1 MLPAVNARKLQH
13 QSHFTWQS
21 RYAPRCSGDELP
33 PASWRE
39 RASKH
44 RERCPVLQGHRPPR
58 PPHVKYVPKELPTA
72 EQVDLEPLD
81 FLPAPPESLE
91 DDADGD
97 CFGVLSRVE
106 LSRYIARRSAILVRT
121 QQSGQGASVESGSD
135 RLEMSTESFCLKEVD
150 IPWKVIL
157 DALSFERMQLR
168 RGFSNQWPDALW
180 SPACLNREAVTELE
194 CKLTKCI
201 REIEELA
208 DAQDCVRSSLQ
219 AMPLG
224 VLLRHL
230 LCDARIAVGDLSC
243 AAKALWGA
251 VTPEAGADPLQP
263 PLLIVWENCLNCNY
277 LKAQQCLRFGRLAIL
292 AAAQSLVAAQVAK
305 VEAYTEELRHRRE
318 AQHVDRARRALR
330 SMLQTLLNP
339 FLTMRDTLTCFS
351 CGTAIRSTWEAMDL
365 RFASAEN
372 EAAFQ
377 SRMQSHPLHPPFL
390 ASFVGVVHVALQ
402 LSLMAMFL
410 FSDEATL
417 CGENVPGTYFLLQ
430 GVGVVFMG
438 AISVASLLKEIRR
451 CSLSLEILWV
461 GALFANIVAGFFQT
475 RQGLFWL
482 GTRIVPAC
490 MDTWRDLEISAVL
503 LTVFVSIGCHV
514 LPIRCYYLWPLVG
527 LAMGSC
533 FIQAIGAACRASEYE
548 GLATASKLLN
558 GLLVFFLL
566 SSSYGAAH
574 CTERRRREEWLKLA
588 TQEQILVEALAKKEL
603 SKVALA
609 RDLKIFRVYGCCLVF
624 GLLEDLRVSIGS
636 CRSAQMVFGKNV
648 AGHSFLSLIAEEDR
662 EKFSALCQRSD
673 GSKIPRS
680 MALKLIVQDVPTTVR
695 VLVVHH
701 GHAGKDFLVG
711 IRMDL
716 AGWMEDPEKSL
727 KPLERREDLSV
738 QPVIPSPHKPEPP
751 EIDLAV
757 HGQLGPTLQSPRNTN
772 YSGFSSDDNVSDAGL
787 SYTESRDENSG
798 FSSVLLGIDE
808 KTQTDAWLGQTDHCV
823 ETETWDGFRC
833 KCGNHPEQ
841 PLTEQQRAMIACRD
855 LRPKRHRRKS
865 ASSLESLSGTWALE
879 SQFIGIAQTF
889 MHRLTIVGDRC
900 VDACGQKWKLTQ
912 EGNNFFFIKG
922 RMWINGG
929 VLFRE
934 GKSGI
939 VMRFRREEEM
949 QDDFEF
955 DLEEQEQ
962 ELESSSEEEEE
973 GEEEEEQDSLQVLEN
988 MVSEVYWD
996 H

>member
-330 SMLQTLLNP
+330 SARSLLRDASRLYKAEMESEKLHLLDHEDEWSLALQCGHLL
-339 FLTMRDTLTCFS
+339 
-351 CGTAIRSTWEAMDL
+351 
-365 RFASAEN
+365 
-372 EAAFQ
+372 
-377 SRMQSHPLHPPFL
+377 
-390 ASFVGVVHVALQ
+390 ALQ
-402 LSLMAMFL
+402 LEAEASRMLECPP
-410 FSDEATL
+410 DE
-417 CGENVPGTYFLLQ
+417 VK
-430 GVGVVFMG
+430 
-438 AISVASLLKEIRR
+438 II
-451 CSLSLEILWV
+451 LSTGIQLSN
-461 GALFANIVAGFFQT
+461 A
-475 RQGLFWL
+475 
-482 GTRIVPAC
+482 
-490 MDTWRDLEISAVL
+490 
-503 LTVFVSIGCHV
+503 
-514 LPIRCYYLWPLVG
+514 
-527 LAMGSC
+527 
-533 FIQAIGAACRASEYE
+533 IQASSA
-548 GLATASKLLN
+548 ATARLQR
-558 GLLVFFLL
+558 LVFELRCRCLTAYKDL
-566 SSSYGAAH
+566 SNSHSP
-574 CTERRRREEWLKLA
+574 EPM
-588 TQEQILVEALAKKEL
+588 QV
-603 SKVALA
+603 VA
-609 RDLKIFRVYGCCLVF
+609 
-624 GLLEDLRVSIGS
+624 
-636 CRSAQMVFGKNV
+636 
-648 AGHSFLSLIAEEDR
+648 EDR
-662 EKFSALCQRSD
+662 RDSS
-673 GSKIPRS
+673 
-680 MALKLIVQDVPTTVR
+680 
-695 VLVVHH
+695 
-701 GHAGKDFLVG
+701 
-711 IRMDL
+711 
-716 AGWMEDPEKSL
+716 
-727 KPLERREDLSV
+727 
-738 QPVIPSPHKPEPP
+738 
-751 EIDLAV
+751 
-757 HGQLGPTLQSPRNTN
+757 QS
-772 YSGFSSDDNVSDAGL
+772 
-787 SYTESRDENSG
+787 
-798 FSSVLLGIDE
+798 
-808 KTQTDAWLGQTDHCV
+808 
-823 ETETWDGFRC
+823 
-833 KCGNHPEQ
+833 
-841 PLTEQQRAMIACRD
+841 
-855 LRPKRHRRKS
+855 
-865 ASSLESLSGTWALE
+865 
-879 SQFIGIAQTF
+879 
-889 MHRLTIVGDRC
+889 
-900 VDACGQKWKLTQ
+900 
-912 EGNNFFFIKG
+912 
-922 RMWINGG
+922 
-929 VLFRE
+929 
-934 GKSGI
+934 
-939 VMRFRREEEM
+939 
-949 QDDFEF
+949 
-955 DLEEQEQ
+955 
-962 ELESSSEEEEE
+962 
-973 GEEEEEQDSLQVLEN
+973 
-988 MVSEVYWD
+988 
-996 H
+996 